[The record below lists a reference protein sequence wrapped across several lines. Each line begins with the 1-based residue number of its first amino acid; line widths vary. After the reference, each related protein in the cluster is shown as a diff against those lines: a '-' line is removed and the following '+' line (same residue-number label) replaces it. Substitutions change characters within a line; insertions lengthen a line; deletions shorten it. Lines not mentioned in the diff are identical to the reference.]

1 MRALLVFLMVGMV
14 AMAGCIGNGSKVEKS
29 PTSSHTGGEP
39 TSFSH
44 TGSSTQSQSPGET
57 TTSTERRGILGGEV
71 LNTTVAVN
79 ASLVP
84 EKTFECLKNA
94 PEVIASYYRA
104 VKEEKDVRE
113 FFDLDVVDGDSLVEL
128 HNALYRAVDFK
139 DLKVENVTCIIASVN
154 MVACRY
160 NYSAIL
166 VKDGTEK
173 SLQRQYV
180 TFLSGESCKIV
191 WTEGEG

>member
-1 MRALLVFLMVGMV
+1 
-14 AMAGCIGNGSKVEKS
+14 
-29 PTSSHTGGEP
+29 
-39 TSFSH
+39 
-44 TGSSTQSQSPGET
+44 
-57 TTSTERRGILGGEV
+57 
-71 LNTTVAVN
+71 VN

-84 EKTFECLKNA
+84 EKTVECLKDA
-94 PEVIASYYRA
+94 PDVIASYYRA

-113 FFDLDVVDGDSLVEL
+113 FFDLDVVDADSLVEL

-139 DLKVENVTCIIASVN
+139 ELKVENVTCLVVSVN

-160 NYSAIL
+160 GYSAVL

-173 SLQRQYV
+173 SIQRQYV

>member
-1 MRALLVFLMVGMV
+1 MKRVLLILLLVAIVTT
-14 AMAGCIGNGSKVEKS
+14 AGCVGNGGTDTGTNPSKTPGETETPESESGTVS
-29 PTSSHTGGEP
+29 PGTEEP
-39 TSFSH
+39 TSTPS
-44 TGSSTQSQSPGET
+44 GAEDVISGE
-57 TTSTERRGILGGEV
+57 I
-71 LNTTVAVN
+71 LNTTIAVN
-79 ASLVP
+79 ASFVP
-84 EKTFECLKNA
+84 EKTFECLKDA

-104 VKEEKDVRE
+104 VKEEKDVKE
-113 FFDLDVVDGDSLVEL
+113 FFDLDVVDADSLVEL

-139 DLKVENVTCIIASVN
+139 ELKVENITCLVVSVN

-160 NYSAIL
+160 GYSAVL